1 MKVIDA
7 PTLKNKNV
15 EENLLIEWY
24 VHSLFF
30 FFFSISNTE
39 KWTEKSTHL
48 VFFELSK

>member
-30 FFFSISNTE
+30 FFFQSQIQKNGQR
-39 KWTEKSTHL
+39 K
-48 VFFELSK
+48 VPI